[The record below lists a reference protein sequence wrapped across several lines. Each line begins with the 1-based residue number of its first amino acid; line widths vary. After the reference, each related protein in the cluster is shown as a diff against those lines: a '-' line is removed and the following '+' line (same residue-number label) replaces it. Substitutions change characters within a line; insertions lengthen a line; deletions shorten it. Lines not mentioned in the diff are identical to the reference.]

1 MSGAPLGGELA
12 TLHRDLGEV
21 KVGIGRLTERLDRLL
36 ADREDERRSRER
48 LQADIDALTLRVAD
62 LERQQAEERGARGML
77 WRIAGAAGV
86 GGSGL
91 GAGASYLVAKY
102 WPGAGG

>member
-1 MSGAPLGGELA
+1 VSGLPAGNDLA

-48 LQADIDALTLRVAD
+48 LQADIDALALRVSEI
-62 LERQQAEERGARGML
+62 ERQQAEERGARGML

-86 GGSGL
+86 GGSGV
-91 GAGASYLVAKY
+91 GAGASYLLAKY